1 MFQWMGTAGWCYAR
15 MTRRLTY
22 PQDGFLL
29 LVRLYWGWQLI
40 GAGWGKL
47 MNVGATAQFF
57 VGLGIPLPTFNAI
70 RSGCGEL
77 GGGLLLI
84 GGLASR
90 LAALVLVIN
99 MSVAFLTAHT
109 GDVRAILD
117 EPSRFV
123 TSPPFT
129 FLMASLIVLLFG
141 PGVVSLDALVR
152 RYLARRGL
160 NAKPADTG
168 GITPDATTQP
178 GGDGV
183 TRRDVGRLTA
193 AAVGGLVAGLGLRG
207 LMQTKQVAPAAGSGT
222 SVIGTE
228 GGSAPTADLKA
239 IQEIDATAPPEI
251 KPSLLLEEPHT
262 CCGLN
267 TCKSRAK
274 DGKNACLGQ
283 GTCATA
289 KGHVCQAQN
298 DCKGQGGCGEY
309 PGQNACDGK
318 GACAVPLKRETWP
331 KARKRF
337 EELMKLAGKAVGG
350 PPPNC
355 PKT

>member
-1 MFQWMGTAGWCYAR
+1 MPQWIETTVRYYAR
-15 MTRRLTY
+15 FARLLTY

-47 MNVGATAQFF
+47 MNVAATAQFF
-57 VGLGIPLPTFNAI
+57 EGLGIPLPTFNAI
-70 RSGCGEL
+70 LSGCGEL
-77 GGGLLLI
+77 GGGILLI

-90 LAALVLVIN
+90 PAAMVVVVNMLVAL
-99 MSVAFLTAHT
+99 LTAHT
-109 GDVRAILD
+109 GDVRTVLS
-117 EPSRFV
+117 EPSRFLG
-123 TSPPFT
+123 SPPFT
-129 FLMASLIVLLFG
+129 FLMAGVIVLLFG
-141 PGVVSLDALVR
+141 PGAVSLDTLVR
-152 RYLARRGL
+152 RYMPRLGLAA
-160 NAKPADTG
+160 NPADPSG
-168 GITPDATTQP
+168 GIGSDTTRPD
-178 GGDGV
+178 GDGV
-183 TRRDVGRLTA
+183 TRRDVARLTA

-207 LMQTKQVAPAAGSGT
+207 LMRPEQTAPPAGSGT
-222 SVIGTE
+222 SLVGPE
-228 GGSAPTADLKA
+228 GGPTPTAEVKA
-239 IQEIDATAPPEI
+239 IQAIDAAAPPEI

-267 TCKSRAK
+267 TCKGRAR

-318 GACAVPLKRETWP
+318 GACAVPLKRDTWP

-337 EELMKLAGKAVGG
+337 EELAKLAGKVVGG

-355 PKT
+355 PKS

>member
-1 MFQWMGTAGWCYAR
+1 MSRWIETAGRCYAR
-15 MTRRLTY
+15 FTRLLTY

-47 MNVGATAQFF
+47 MNVGATALFF
-57 VGLGIPLPTFNAI
+57 EGLGIPLPTFNAVL
-70 RSGCGEL
+70 SGCGEL

-90 LAALVLVIN
+90 LASLVVVVN
-99 MSVAFLTAHT
+99 MLVAFLTAHT
-109 GDVRAILD
+109 GDVRAVLS
-117 EPSRFV
+117 EPSRFLS
-123 TSPPFT
+123 SPPFT
-129 FLMASLIVLLFG
+129 FLMASTIVLLFG
-141 PGVVSLDALVR
+141 AGAVSLDTLIR
-152 RYLARRGL
+152 RYTTRRGRFE
-160 NAKPADTG
+160 KPADLG
-168 GITPDATTQP
+168 GEIGSGATRPD
-178 GGDGV
+178 GDGV

-207 LMQTKQVAPAAGSGT
+207 LMRTEQAAPPAGSGT
-222 SVIGTE
+222 SVIGPE
-228 GGSAPTADLKA
+228 GGSAPTADLMA
-239 IQEIDATAPPEI
+239 IQEIDAKAPPEI

-267 TCKSRAK
+267 TCKGRAK

-337 EELMKLAGKAVGG
+337 EELVKLAGKAVGG

-355 PKT
+355 PKS